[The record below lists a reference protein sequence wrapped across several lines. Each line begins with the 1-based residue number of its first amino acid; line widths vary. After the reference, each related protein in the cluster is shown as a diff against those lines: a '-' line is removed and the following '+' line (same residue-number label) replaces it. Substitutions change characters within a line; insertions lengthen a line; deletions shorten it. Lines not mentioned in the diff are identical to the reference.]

1 MSRGTSSTTTTMRI
15 TWLTLLRLLF
25 IVELVIL
32 FCTYV
37 GITWLTQL
45 VVFIMELAILF
56 LPIAPVS
63 HSPVPL
69 PPSRAPSRGQY
80 NLEPGPRKL
89 YEY

>member
-1 MSRGTSSTTTTMRI
+1 MSRGVSTTTTTMRI
-15 TWLTLLRLLF
+15 TWLTLLAVF

-45 VVFIMELAILF
+45 VVFIMELTILF
-56 LPIAPVS
+56 LPIPSGS
-63 HSPVPL
+63 HPPVP
-69 PPSRAPSRGQY
+69 PPSSLAPSRGHY